1 MIVRTAEAGD
11 LPAII
16 GMAGQFHAESPVYRD
31 QPFDP
36 IKVHRLVSTAIGDD
50 DWLALVAFASG
61 GELVGMGLFFALESY
76 FGPSIEV
83 GDLAF
88 YVAPSRRGS
97 LAAAGIMERL
107 VQWSIEKD
115 AHCVDL
121 GVNTGINT
129 DKAGQFFEHCGFA
142 KKGLLFRKVLPI

>member
-1 MIVRTAEAGD
+1 MIVRPAETAD
-11 LPAII
+11 MPAII
-16 GMAGQFHAESPVYRD
+16 GMARAFHLESPVYRD

-36 IKVHRLVSTAIGDD
+36 IKVHRLVATAIGDD

-88 YVAPSRRGS
+88 YVAPNRRGS
-97 LAAAGIMERL
+97 LAAAGIMEKL
-107 VQWSIEKD
+107 LDWSVTKD
-115 AHCVDL
+115 AYCVDL

-129 DKAGQFFEHCGFA
+129 DKAGQFFEHCGFIQ
-142 KKGLLFRKVLPI
+142 KGLLFRRVLPG